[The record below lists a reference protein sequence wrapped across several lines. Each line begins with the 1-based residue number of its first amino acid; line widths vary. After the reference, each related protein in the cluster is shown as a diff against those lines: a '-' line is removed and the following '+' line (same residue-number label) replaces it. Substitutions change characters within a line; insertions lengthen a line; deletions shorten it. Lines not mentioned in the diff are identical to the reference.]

1 LNTPAGQTKP
11 ESSPT
16 SPTPAVMTIHP
27 LLGVFGVLLGASIAT
42 CTGRLISVGLM
53 DIRGALHLGADE
65 ASWIGTAFNASMMF
79 IGPFSVYLGGLLG
92 ARRVLLAC
100 AGLFTLIS
108 VLLPFAFNL
117 PFLLVLLVI
126 AGLTAGTFYPLT
138 LSFVLRSLPMR
149 YVLLGIAM
157 YAMDILVTTTF
168 VTSLEAWFTDHL
180 SWRWIFWNGAALTP
194 VMMVLIYF
202 GMPWQPL
209 PQPKEGQPKPNWIGF
224 LYASLGF
231 ALLYIALDQGQR
243 LDWLNSGTIVGL
255 IVSGVFLLLDT
266 AVQRLRMP
274 NPLINFKFLA
284 RRNTLLLGAVLI
296 SFRFTMLAT
305 VVAIPSYLASI
316 KGYLPLQ
323 TGPVLL
329 EVALAQA
336 VCGLLAVYL
345 LRYVDARLIVT
356 AGFALVAV
364 ACLMN
369 ATLSSAWSGTDF
381 RPSQAVMA
389 IGLALAFNGMVGAI
403 ILEVVNTGA
412 LARPIDVLTFAGY
425 FQTLR
430 LLGGEA
436 GVAFLQ
442 HFISVREQFH
452 SNALGLGVQLG
463 LPSTNQRLF
472 ALSAGMASRAPGLTA
487 ATERAAEILGLEVKQ
502 QAFTLAITDSFLLI
516 AWSVVCCLV
525 VVSCMQR
532 VPTQYQQV
540 VSAPASTA

>member
-1 LNTPAGQTKP
+1 MNTSAGQTTLA
-11 ESSPT
+11 SSQT

-108 VLLPFAFNL
+108 VLLPFASNL
-117 PFLLVLLVI
+117 PFLLVLLVL

-168 VTSLEAWFTDHL
+168 ATSLEAWFTEHL

-194 VMMVLIYF
+194 VMMILIYF

-209 PQPKEGQPKPNWIGF
+209 PKPKEGQPKPNWRGF

-255 IVSGVFLLLDT
+255 IVSGVFLLLGT
-266 AVQRLRMP
+266 AVRRLRMP

-296 SFRFTMLAT
+296 SFRFAMLAT
-305 VVAIPSYLASI
+305 VVAIPSYLASV

-442 HFISVREQFH
+442 HFISAREQFH

-463 LPSTNQRLF
+463 QPSTSQRLF

-487 ATERAAEILGLEVKQ
+487 ATERAAEILGLQVRQ

-525 VVSCMQR
+525 VVACMQR

>member
-1 LNTPAGQTKP
+1 MNTPPAQAKP
-11 ESSPT
+11 TPPST
-16 SPTPAVMTIHP
+16 SPMSPVMTTHP

-42 CTGRLISVGLM
+42 CTGRLISVGLA
-53 DIRGALHLGADE
+53 DLRGALHLGADE
-65 ASWIGTAFNASMMF
+65 ASWIGTAFNAAMMF
-79 IGPFSVYLGGLLG
+79 VGPFSVYLGGLLG

-108 VLLPFAFNL
+108 VLLPFAPNL
-117 PFLLVLLVI
+117 PILIVLLVL
-126 AGLTAGTFYPLT
+126 AGLAAGTFYPLT

-168 VTSLEAWFTDHL
+168 ATSLEAWFTDHL

-194 VMMVLIYF
+194 VMMILIYF

-209 PQPKEGQPKPNWIGF
+209 PQPKEGQPKPNWRGF
-224 LYASLGF
+224 LYASLGLS
-231 ALLYIALDQGQR
+231 LLYIALDQGQR

-255 IVSGVFLLLDT
+255 IASGSFLLLAT
-266 AVQRLRMP
+266 AIRRLRMP

-296 SFRFTMLAT
+296 FFRFAMLAT
-305 VVAIPSYLASI
+305 VVAIPSYLGSV

-336 VCGLLAVYL
+336 ICGLLAVYL
-345 LRYVDARLIVT
+345 LKYVDARLIVT
-356 AGFALVAV
+356 TGFALVAL

-369 ATLSSAWSGTDF
+369 ATLSSAWSGSNF
-381 RPSQAVMA
+381 GPSQGVMA

-403 ILEVVNTGA
+403 VLEVVNTGA
-412 LARPIDVLTFAGY
+412 LTRPIDVLTFAGY

-430 LLGGEA
+430 LFGGEA
-436 GVAFLQ
+436 GVAFMQ
-442 HFISVREQFH
+442 HFVSAREQFH
-452 SNALGLGVQLG
+452 SNALGLGAQLG
-463 LPSTNQRLF
+463 QPSTDHRLF
-472 ALSAGMASRAPGLTA
+472 ALSAGMASRAPGLTT
-487 ATERAAEILGLEVKQ
+487 ATERAAEILGLQVRQ
-502 QAFTLAITDSFLLI
+502 QAFTLAIIDSFLLI

-525 VVSCMQR
+525 VVACMQR

-540 VSAPASTA
+540 ISAPAGTA